1 VDDVATPDAEALYL
15 ELAKA
20 FDAGDL
26 AIVHTRVAPDVEYLV
41 FGSTDLAGSYR
52 GPGAATALSAKI
64 LSMTRGKVVARETL
78 YGDERLLLTRTALN
92 DGVELFLSQEF
103 GDDQRLRRVA
113 MMITGER

>member
-1 VDDVATPDAEALYL
+1 VDDAKAPDAEALYL

-26 AIVHTRVAPDVEYLV
+26 AVVHTRVAPDVEYLV
-41 FGSTDLAGSYR
+41 FGSTDLAGFYR

-64 LSMTRGKVVARETL
+64 LSMIRGRVVARKTL
-78 YGDERLLLTRTALN
+78 YGDERLLLTRTTLN
-92 DGVELFLSQEF
+92 NGIELFLSQEYD
-103 GDDQRLRRVA
+103 GQQRLRRVS

>member
-1 VDDVATPDAEALYL
+1 VDDVRTPDAEALYL

-26 AIVHTRVAPDVEYLV
+26 AVVHTRVAPDVEYLV
-41 FGSTDLAGSYR
+41 FGSTELAGFYR

-78 YGDERLLLTRTALN
+78 YGDERLLLTRTTLN
-92 DGVELFLSQEF
+92 NGIELFLSQEYD
-103 GDDQRLRRVA
+103 GDRRLRRVS

>member
-1 VDDVATPDAEALYL
+1 MDDVSTPDAEALYL
-15 ELAKA
+15 ELARA

-41 FGSTDLAGSYR
+41 FGSTDLAGFYR

-64 LSMTRGKVVARETL
+64 LSMTRGKVVGRETL
-78 YGDERLLLTRTALN
+78 YGDERLLLTRTTLTN
-92 DGVELFLSQEF
+92 GVQLFLSQEY
-103 GDDQRLRRVA
+103 GADRLLRRVS